1 MAVTLQDDYI
11 VTGDNDRLVKLFS
24 ASSTELLRTFEGH
37 TDLVRTV
44 SVNVVDGLLVS
55 GGYDRTIRVGRIVPT
70 ARVEISLLLE

>member
-1 MAVTLQDDYI
+1 MIGIIQDDYI

-55 GGYDRTIRVGRIVPT
+55 GGYDRTIRVG
-70 ARVEISLLLE
+70 